1 MVITFEWDFAHHDVR
16 PHSRHEDMAAAS
28 AELPAGA
35 YTTFRTYQGNRIL
48 RLAQHARRL
57 EESASLMGQRG
68 PLDPSTTRAAVAAT
82 LQAISSEKWDDPE
95 RRFRLTFAP
104 PQLFLSVEP
113 FTPYPA
119 ALYESGVACASVG
132 LHRDNPHAK
141 STGFIA
147 SAAQAYRQLPNNAH
161 EGLMIA
167 DDGAILE
174 GLSSNFFAVLTPSSN
189 NTTTPTLHTE
199 EARVLMGV
207 TRSLVLEVASAVLPI
222 SAQAATLDALRS
234 GQVREA
240 FITSVSRE
248 ILPVVQIDNTTIGDG
263 HPGPIT
269 QQLIQQFAALVQR
282 DSESFGSEAGSKAL

>member
-1 MVITFEWDFAHHDVR
+1 MVITFEWNFAHHDVR
-16 PHSRHEDMAAAS
+16 PYNRHEGMAAAS

-35 YTTFRTYQGNRIL
+35 YTTFRTYHGNRVL

-57 EESASLMGQRG
+57 EESAGLMGQHGR
-68 PLDPSTTRAAVAAT
+68 LDPNTARAAVAAT
-82 LQAISSEKWDDPE
+82 LQAIHPEPWGAPE

-104 PQLFLSVEP
+104 PQLFLTVEP

-147 SAAQAYRQLPNNAH
+147 SAAQAYRQLPAHAH
-161 EGLMIA
+161 EGLMVA
-167 DDGAILE
+167 NDGAILE
-174 GLSSNFFAVLTPSSN
+174 GLSSNFFAVLAPSTQSSAPN
-189 NTTTPTLHTE
+189 LHTE

-207 TRSLVLEVASAVLPI
+207 TRSLVLEVAAAVLPI
-222 SAQAATLDALRS
+222 STQAATLDALHKGAIS
-234 GQVREA
+234 EA

-248 ILPVVQIDNTTIGDG
+248 ILPVVKIDDTLIGDG
-263 HPGPIT
+263 RPGPIT

-282 DSESFGSEAGSKAL
+282 ESEAL